1 MGVCLSL
8 WISTSLA
15 RRPLL
20 FSSWTCQSVPS
31 WFSSFTPSGRD
42 FGGLMAW
49 VSFFPGCMPFLS
61 LKPVSEQN
69 QEDTHWP
76 HCLILSSCTTR
87 LLLEGVLVL
96 LHQLSIGGAYRTST
110 VGWKCSV
117 WLFKNLLIFFNLLK
131 MLLCMQLAGH
141 GKDIWP
147 IKTCTSFP
155 WIFSFGDP
163 QAWSNFWEVGQLSKD
178 WSSGSCS
185 STSIGSI
192 LFAVGISTFY

>member
-1 MGVCLSL
+1 MGLL
-8 WISTSLA
+8 TLNFYITSQKTSVVFHVNL
-15 RRPLL
+15 
-20 FSSWTCQSVPS
+20 CQSVSS
-31 WFSSFTPSGRD
+31 WFSSFTPSGRE
-42 FGGLMAW
+42 FGGLMAR
-49 VSFFPGCMPFLS
+49 VSFFRSVCPSCHSGQCQS
-61 LKPVSEQN
+61 RTRKIT
-69 QEDTHWP
+69 DWP
-76 HCLILSSCTTR
+76 RWLILSSCTTR
-87 LLLEGVLVL
+87 LLVEGVLVL

-147 IKTCTSFP
+147 IKTCTSCP